1 MKKYIILLA
10 LLSCSFFS
18 FSQNTPPSNLE
29 MRMRANR
36 QYVELLDGALLVRL
50 SNPQKKIAAL
60 RKYGYSEEANNAQ
73 LQQDNENKEIIK
85 SFKDEFTICKSYFFF
100 SEHSNLV
107 RAKDFSEPIFLD
119 VDLNIDP
126 SILLTSDIFL
136 IAEFGHVMQDT
147 PVYVDSRITDF
158 EDGYNLR
165 TSYWA
170 GPDLHFGA
178 LTMMSDQFVQLRRP
192 FPRYARTF
200 NSLGFLKRS
209 IRKTVR
215 RLNKKL
221 MKFGN

>member
-1 MKKYIILLA
+1 M
-10 LLSCSFFS
+10 
-18 FSQNTPPSNLE
+18 
-29 MRMRANR
+29 
-36 QYVELLDGALLVRL
+36 
-50 SNPQKKIAAL
+50 
-60 RKYGYSEEANNAQ
+60 
-73 LQQDNENKEIIK
+73 
-85 SFKDEFTICKSYFFF
+85 
-100 SEHSNLV
+100 
-107 RAKDFSEPIFLD
+107 RAKDFSESIFLD

-126 SILLTSDIFL
+126 SILLPTDRFL

-147 PVYVDSRITDF
+147 AAYVDSRITDF

-221 MKFGN
+221 FKLGN